1 MSDETNM
8 RVIKLSI
15 DEFPNINSLNTYF
28 DSTLKERDSVGR
40 FNLTKGKIASKG
52 KKALFNGEML
62 LFTWKTNLVRI
73 SRAASSLISSD
84 SISEFIETGN
94 LQEYPHFFLIDMDS
108 VRKPIRSLSQ
118 SDLNR
123 IIFEKTGEEINTIG
137 QAWNWVNDSDELEDW
152 FEGI

>member
-28 DSTLKERDSVGR
+28 DSTLKERDSIGR
-40 FNLTKGKIASKG
+40 FNLTKRKIATKG

-62 LFTWKTNLVRI
+62 LFTWNTNLVRI
-73 SRAASSLISSD
+73 ARAASSLISSD
-84 SISEFIETGN
+84 SISGFTETGN

-137 QAWNWVNDSDELEDW
+137 HAWNWVNDSDELEDW